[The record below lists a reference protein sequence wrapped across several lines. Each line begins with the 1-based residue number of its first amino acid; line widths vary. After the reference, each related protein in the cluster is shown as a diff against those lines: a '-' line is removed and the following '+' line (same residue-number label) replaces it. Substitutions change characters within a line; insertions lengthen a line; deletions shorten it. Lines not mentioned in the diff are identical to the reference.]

1 MDSCRNVRV
10 QVEMGDVLVEL
21 GQMRMGGRSRDME
34 PEGGDRSHMQGK
46 SPGYQSGWQRGWSKR
61 G

>member
-1 MDSCRNVRV
+1 MGDV
-10 QVEMGDVLVEL
+10 QVEQ